1 MRTAQGFK
9 ARLSLG
15 AGLVLAAVGGALM
28 LSHYTRSEV
37 EAPAMETHAGARPAS
52 PLAAPDERVALAL
65 AAPQERLPERAP
77 DAFAPTVAAWSI
89 QSAASGNG
97 DRQAFKLQVSP
108 ALYQDLSAGQELR
121 FPTPGSE
128 LRFKIRLQA
137 ASDAEQ
143 LGRFRAGQGRSVK
156 VTGLNQG
163 DGRRQTLDMV
173 LDAQHTIGSL
183 EDGDKLYVFVLTGD
197 GRGEMVEMPDKP
209 APRPLS
215 D

>member
-1 MRTAQGFK
+1 
-9 ARLSLG
+9 
-15 AGLVLAAVGGALM
+15 
-28 LSHYTRSEV
+28 
-37 EAPAMETHAGARPAS
+37 
-52 PLAAPDERVALAL
+52 
-65 AAPQERLPERAP
+65 
-77 DAFAPTVAAWSI
+77 
-89 QSAASGNG
+89 
-97 DRQAFKLQVSP
+97 
-108 ALYQDLSAGQELR
+108 
-121 FPTPGSE
+121 
-128 LRFKIRLQA
+128 LQA